1 MQKEFHK
8 VRKFTIL
15 GVLLFVSI
23 FTFCGCKDNVP
34 DNQNTESTSVSS
46 SVVSESTPIPTPTP
60 LIPSRRDFE
69 TMGRVSPMTVVFEEG
84 ANLPPKAYV
93 LSQERVLEIPGVLDS
108 YDVSEDRCHFAM
120 LFDISEDG
128 SGRLIYCDGD
138 SITEIA
144 DEAIHYS
151 IADEGNQIAYIKLT
165 GESLTSGNLNV
176 YDIDTGTTRT
186 LSDNPGEDF
195 ALSPSGEAIAFM
207 EKTGTGDELAWHLCV
222 CVSGEEPKSL
232 GENLYPIAITDDG
245 SLVYAVQFTTEADEV
260 TVNKSLVV
268 YNGNEMLTLSESIYS
283 SSSRFVR
290 PRSEIIFNRDRK
302 QVLFNDS
309 DGVCFSQN
317 GDPSVLIEPERYLY
331 MIPWLAETQNLYC
344 VVFNIMNHGEDNR
357 VHLWY
362 FTPEMKSVLLTAYEE
377 KSGGFQ
383 VDESV
388 LVSRENADGYDLIYL
403 DDLFDPR
410 YEVQY
415 EVDDELIF
423 NNFGPPVLLTS
434 DKTILYRSGEGT
446 VSNAYEGEIS
456 IFRIGDAA
464 DPAILSPNCAYS
476 CKFVREGQPDIIYY
490 LEYSEPDP
498 DEDEEEQDYIAW
510 YYYDLYMLEDSPGAS
525 PVLVAE
531 KVSNMWC
538 GDYGV
543 YYYQLDSVAP
553 KLTEFRYSSVE
564 NPGDYTEDELYDM
577 NKLYYSSDGET
588 FDYIANVEVRH
599 LYGG

>member
-34 DNQNTESTSVSS
+34 DNQNTERTSVSS

-84 ANLPPKAYV
+84 ANSPPKAYV
-93 LSQERVLEIPGVLDS
+93 LSKERVLEIPGVLDS

-344 VVFNIMNHGEDNR
+344 VVFNIMNHGEDNS
-357 VHLWY
+357 VHFWY

-446 VSNAYEGEIS
+446 VSSAYEGEIS

>member
-34 DNQNTESTSVSS
+34 DNQNTERTSVSS

-84 ANLPPKAYV
+84 ANSPPKAYV
-93 LSQERVLEIPGVLDS
+93 LSKERVLEIPGVLDS

-290 PRSEIIFNRDRK
+290 PRSGIIFNRDRK

-344 VVFNIMNHGEDNR
+344 VVFNIMNHGEDNS
-357 VHLWY
+357 VHFWY